1 LSESQLR
8 KHEQMRSRILRN
20 ARDVIV
26 YLPPGYDDQPDRH
39 FPVLYMQDGQNLF
52 DPATSFIYGMHW
64 QVREAADSLIHSGAI
79 RPLII
84 VGIYNIGKI
93 RVREY
98 TPTRMLRLGG
108 GRADRYARMLLR
120 ELKPFIETEYR
131 VLAGPANT
139 GIAGSSLGGL
149 FALYA
154 GLHFSDVFGRI
165 AALSPSL
172 WWGQGWIHRYA
183 ASIDAAHRPRIWM
196 DAGTREGAR
205 LIPTLEKLRD
215 ILLYRGWTLDQN
227 LRVEIVEG
235 GEHNEA
241 AWAKRVGPFLQFLF
255 PAQET
260 TV

>member
-1 LSESQLR
+1 
-8 KHEQMRSRILRN
+8 MRSRILRN

-26 YLPPGYDDQPDRH
+26 YLPPGYDEQPDRH

-139 GIAGSSLGGL
+139 GIGGSSLGGL

-183 ASIDAAHRPRIWM
+183 ESIDGAHRPRIWM

-215 ILLYRGWTLDQN
+215 ILLYRGWTLGRD
-227 LRVEIVEG
+227 LRVEIAEG